1 MYAMCIPNKVFQL
14 FYKQTNNNN
23 NDRHSQY
30 RVN

>member
-23 NDRHSQY
+23 DRHSQY